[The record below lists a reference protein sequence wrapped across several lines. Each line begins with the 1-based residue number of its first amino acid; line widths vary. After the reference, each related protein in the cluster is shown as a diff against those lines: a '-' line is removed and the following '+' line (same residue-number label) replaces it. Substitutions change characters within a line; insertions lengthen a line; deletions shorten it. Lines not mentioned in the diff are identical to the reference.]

1 MTELPAHAVGRRWV
15 HSHEEDTEHEMVFR
29 PAEREFPPSRG
40 RMRFELLP
48 DGKFV
53 ESAPGPTDAPEKRTG
68 TWKQVEGKLM
78 LDSDQAPEGR
88 RELEIISADED
99 RLVVKK

>member
-1 MTELPAHAVGRRWV
+1 VSELPAHALGRRWV

-29 PAEREFPPSRG
+29 PADRPFPPSRG

-48 DGKFV
+48 DGTFV
-53 ESAPGPTDAPEKRTG
+53 ESAPGPTDAPEERAGKWEIEG
-68 TWKQVEGKLM
+68 GKLV
-78 LDSDQAPEGR
+78 LDSEQAPEGR
-88 RELEIISADED
+88 RVLEIASADED

>member
-1 MTELPAHAVGRRWV
+1 MTELPAHALGRRWV

-29 PAEREFPPSRG
+29 PADREFPPSRG

-48 DGKFV
+48 DGTFV
-53 ESAPGPTDAPEKRTG
+53 ESAPGPTDAPEKRAG
-68 TWKQVEGKLM
+68 TWEMAGEKLV
-78 LDSDQAPEGR
+78 LDSADAPEGK
-88 RELEIISADED
+88 RELEITSAEND

>member
-1 MTELPAHAVGRRWV
+1 MTDLSAHALGQRWV
-15 HSHEEDTEHEMVFR
+15 HSHEEDTEHEMIFR

-48 DGKFV
+48 DGTFL
-53 ESAPGPTDAPEKRTG
+53 ESAPGPTDAPEKRGG
-68 TWKQVEGKLM
+68 TWELAGKKLV

-88 RELEIISADED
+88 RELEIVSAEED

>member
-1 MTELPAHAVGRRWV
+1 MTELPAKALGRRWV
-15 HSHEEDTEHEMVFR
+15 HSHEEDTDHEMIFR

-48 DGKFV
+48 DGTFL
-53 ESAPGPTDAPEKRTG
+53 ESAPGPTDAPEKRAG
-68 TWKQVEGKLM
+68 TWELAGAKLV
-78 LDSDQAPEGR
+78 LDSDQAPEGK
-88 RELEIISADED
+88 RELEIISAEDD

>member
-1 MTELPAHAVGRRWV
+1 MTELPAQALGRGWV
-15 HSHEEDTEHEMVFR
+15 HSHEEDTENEMVFR

-48 DGKFV
+48 DGTFV
-53 ESAPGPTDAPEKRTG
+53 ESAPGPADAPEKRAG
-68 TWKQVEGKLM
+68 TWQMAGSKLT
-78 LDSDQAPEGR
+78 LDSEQAPEGR
-88 RELEIISADED
+88 RVLEIVSAEDD

>member
-1 MTELPAHAVGRRWV
+1 MTELPAHALGRRWV
-15 HSHEEDTEHEMVFR
+15 HSHEEDTEHEMIFR

-48 DGKFV
+48 NGTFL
-53 ESAPGPTDAPEKRTG
+53 ESSPGPTDAPEQRGG
-68 TWKQVEGKLM
+68 TWEMTAGKLV

-88 RELEIISADED
+88 RELEIISAEDD

>member
-1 MTELPAHAVGRRWV
+1 MTGLPAHALGRRWV
-15 HSHEEDTEHEMVFR
+15 HSHEEDTEDEMVFR

-48 DGKFV
+48 DGTFV
-53 ESAPGPTDAPEKRTG
+53 ESAPGPADAPEQRAG
-68 TWKQVEGKLM
+68 TWEMKGGKLV
-78 LDSDQAPEGR
+78 LDSEDAPEGQR
-88 RELEIISADED
+88 VLEITSAEND